1 MEEQHIPYSK
11 IVDLL
16 EINPGDVLFVTSDI
30 SRLAFHTIRA
40 EGGFDSNLFIDS
52 LQQKLGSEGT
62 LLFPAYNFLLESGDK
77 FDIKKSK
84 PFLCGALSMAAWQRP
99 DFRRTKHPLHSF
111 LVWGKYCGQLCAM
124 ENKSSFG
131 DDSPFAFMHR
141 HKAKMLCIDI
151 DLWGSFTFI
160 HYIEQMENVGYR
172 FRKKILIDYTAES
185 GAASTNE
192 YYVFKKFPGI
202 EMVFHRMEKIMKN
215 HGVFTDVCINNSLF
229 RIIPLDDNTFSFFIN
244 DIRNNKGRSIARF
257 NFVYFLKD
265 IARPV
270 LKKLSFFKPL
280 NEKISHASG
289 I

>member
-1 MEEQHIPYSK
+1 MVEQHIAYTK
-11 IVDLL
+11 IIDGLD
-16 EINPGDVLFVTSDI
+16 IHPGDVLFVTSDI

-40 EGGFDSNLFIDS
+40 EGSFDANLFIDS
-52 LQQKLGSEGT
+52 IQQKLGSEGT

-77 FDIKKSK
+77 FDAKKTS
-84 PFLCGALSMAAWQRP
+84 PFLCGALSLTAWQRH

-111 LVWGKYCGQLCAM
+111 MVWGKYSGQLCAL

-131 DDSPFAFMHR
+131 NDSPFAFMHR
-141 HKAKMLCIDI
+141 QKARMLCIDI

-172 FRKKILIDYTAES
+172 FRKKILIDYTDES

-202 EMVFHRMEKIMKN
+202 EMVFQRMEKILKEQQ
-215 HGVFTDVCINNSLF
+215 VFTDVHVNKSLF
-229 RIIPLDDNTFSFFIN
+229 RLIPLDDNTFSFFIN
-244 DIRNNKGRSIARF
+244 DIRGNKGRNIARF
-257 NFVYFLKD
+257 NVVYFLKD

-270 LKKLSFFKPL
+270 LKKLRFFTPL
-280 NEKISHASG
+280 NEKISDASG